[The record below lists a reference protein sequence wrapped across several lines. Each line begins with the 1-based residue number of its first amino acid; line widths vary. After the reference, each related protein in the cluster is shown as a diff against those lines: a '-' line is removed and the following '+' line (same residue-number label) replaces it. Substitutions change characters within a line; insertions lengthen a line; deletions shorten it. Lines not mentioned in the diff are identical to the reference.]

1 MGQYLKKLDIDQ
13 APYKEIFKEI
23 LPFLKFSHK
32 RHDNAPSWKNLSLM
46 EGQNLTEA
54 GKNSK
59 SFMRWMLK
67 NINWIPEHVFM
78 HSLLPKSSIPWH
90 KDTDNPDE
98 FSRGIMLPI
107 IIPKN
112 SYIEFEDGS
121 IDTYEMGYC
130 YNTRFGVRHRVI
142 NASSQIRVMC
152 MITTPPFVTFY
163 KNYDRKTEL
172 NTMWG

>member
-1 MGQYLKKLDIDQ
+1 
-13 APYKEIFKEI
+13 
-23 LPFLKFSHK
+23 
-32 RHDNAPSWKNLSLM
+32 
-46 EGQNLTEA
+46 
-54 GKNSK
+54 
-59 SFMRWMLK
+59 
-67 NINWIPEHVFM
+67 M
-78 HSLLPKSSIPWH
+78 HSLMPKSSIPWH

-121 IDTYEMGYC
+121 KDTYDMGYC

-142 NASSQIRVMC
+142 NASNQIRVMC

-172 NTMWG
+172 NTMWGWLLKMMIEGVLFFGFIILSYGVGVWVGTKIKQPKIIIKNPNTRRR